1 MPSNLCVLIL
11 AAGAGSRLGGRPKC
25 LIHCNGD
32 TLLQRLLQ
40 TLPALR
46 PHTVVLVLGH
56 HAQLIEATLPALP
69 GPFDLKTVLNPD
81 PGEDPASSLRLGLL
95 AAPAACTAV
104 MVLLA
109 DQPLLDADDLARA
122 AQAFDHRSNGTRVLW
137 PMVNGQPG
145 HPVLFEA
152 GVAHDLLTEAG
163 MGLKQWR
170 LRHPA
175 TVQPWSTTNTHY
187 TRDVD
192 TPEDLQRLQQDTGM
206 DWQLPA

>member
-1 MPSNLCVLIL
+1 MPSGLCVLIL

-25 LIHCNGD
+25 LIRCDGE
-32 TLLQRLLQ
+32 TLLQRLLRA
-40 TLPALR
+40 LPAVR

-56 HAQLIEATLPALP
+56 HAPAIEAALPAPP

-81 PGEDPASSLRLGLL
+81 PGEDPASSLRLGLSAL
-95 AAPAACTAV
+95 PAACGAV

-122 AQAFDHRSNGTRVLW
+122 VQAFDQRPNGTRVLW
-137 PMVNGQPG
+137 PMVDGQPG

-152 GVAHDLLTEAG
+152 GVAHDLLTETG

-175 TVQPWSTTNTHY
+175 TVQPWPSTNPHY

-206 DWQLPA
+206 PWQLPT